1 MMQYF
6 ISIIIYTLQAGIL
19 ILIAGVLPYLIYRWT
34 KRRLVFLVAL
44 CLALIIEG
52 SGIFILAKK
61 PIWICPQEYQTYI
74 SEECKEQIIGFNSGL
89 YSSYIPVFP
98 ICISVQHANS
108 DSITVRTNYFFFG
121 QTEMIITD
129 DGPSLVHGLLAQ

>member
-1 MMQYF
+1 MQF
-6 ISIIIYTLQAGIL
+6 IISIIIYGLQAGIL

-34 KRRLVFLVAL
+34 KKRIVFVVAL
-44 CLALIIEG
+44 CLALIVEG
-52 SGIFILAKK
+52 SGIFILAKN

-74 SEECKEQIIGFNSGL
+74 SEECKKQIIGFNSGI
-89 YSSYIPVFP
+89 YSDYIPVFP
-98 ICISVQHANS
+98 ICISVQYANS
-108 DSITVRTNYFFFG
+108 DSITVRTNYFLFG